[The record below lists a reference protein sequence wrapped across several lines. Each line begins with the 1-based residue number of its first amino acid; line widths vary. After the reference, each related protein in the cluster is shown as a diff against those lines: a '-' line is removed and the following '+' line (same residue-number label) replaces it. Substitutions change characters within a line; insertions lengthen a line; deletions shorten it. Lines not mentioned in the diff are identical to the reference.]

1 MSIIPRDTERPMAG
15 RSDERPVVLVVD
27 DDRHGRFALA
37 AALASEEYR
46 ALEAASGEE
55 AIELAERYADAL
67 AVVLLDVRMPGLDGY
82 QTAPLLRTRAPGTP
96 IIFLTAHGADDAANV
111 AEGYATGAVDFLAK
125 PPNIPMLRAKIGVF
139 VELHRRAETIRRQAE
154 AQAAGDRARREMEE
168 RLQRI
173 QHLEATAALA
183 SGMAH
188 DFNNVLTVV
197 SGHLYLAQRK
207 LGDRE
212 PAVGRLLAQAIEGAE
227 RGADLTKR
235 LLAFARHQPLEPG
248 PVVLAEVV
256 ERMLPLLRGSL
267 GDRIAVKTVLAPDG
281 PTALADGSQV
291 EHALINLALNARD
304 AMPEGG
310 QLTVETGRATRAS
323 DDPSAPGHSTYAML
337 AVRDTGIG
345 MPPEVARRVFEP
357 FFTTRRDSG
366 GTGLGL
372 STVFG
377 FARQSGG
384 HLELETEPGRGTLVR
399 LLLPLAS

>member
-1 MSIIPRDTERPMAG
+1 MSIILRDTDRPTVG
-15 RSDERPVVLVVD
+15 RSGEGPVVLVVD

-46 ALEAASGEE
+46 AVEAASGEE
-55 AIELAERYADAL
+55 AVELAGHYADAL
-67 AVVLLDVRMPGLDGY
+67 AVVLLDIRMPGLDGY
-82 QTAPLLRTRAPGTP
+82 QTAPLLRERAPGAP

-125 PPNIPMLRAKIGVF
+125 PPNIAMLRAKIGVF

-154 AQAAGDRARREMEE
+154 AQAAGDRARREIEE
-168 RLQRI
+168 RLHQI

-197 SGHLYLAQRK
+197 SGHLYLAQSK

-212 PAVGRLLAQAIEGAE
+212 PTIGRLLGHAIEGAE
-227 RGADLTKR
+227 RGAELTKR

-248 PVVLAEVV
+248 PVVLADVV
-256 ERMLPLLRGSL
+256 ERTLPLLRGSL
-267 GDRIAVKTVLAPDG
+267 GERIKITTALAPDG
-281 PTALADGSQV
+281 PTALADASQV
-291 EHALINLALNARD
+291 EHALINLVLNARD
-304 AMPEGG
+304 AMPDGG

-323 DDPSAPGHSTYAML
+323 GGLSDPANSTYAML
-337 AVRDTGIG
+337 AVGDTGVG
-345 MPPEVARRVFEP
+345 MAPEVAHRVFEP
-357 FFTTRRDSG
+357 FFTTRRDRG

-399 LLLPLAS
+399 LLLPLAV